1 MAGSAASTDL
11 LFDPSAVRRLSTVY
25 SDCFALIL
33 QLRATED
40 FGPPDTL
47 RARLK
52 ELLQEAER
60 AAQGQGISAAET
72 RSASFALVSFIDET
86 ILSSNWQH
94 KESWLTDPLQK
105 ERYDRT
111 DAGEEFFSRVE
122 EMLRH
127 PQRDAE
133 VLEVYYLCMTL
144 GFKGKYQL
152 HSQGQLR
159 ALIETIREQLRK
171 APGFTAATLAPHGT
185 PEDQAAAAF
194 KSRLPTWVVLALAGA
209 LALVIYVAMTFY
221 IESVANSAAES
232 IEAVAYMLS

>member
-11 LFDPSAVRRLSTVY
+11 LYDPSAVRRLSTVY
-25 SDCFALIL
+25 SDCFALVL

-40 FGPPDTL
+40 FGPPESL
-47 RARLK
+47 REQLT

-60 AAQGQGISAAET
+60 AAQGQGISAAEA

-86 ILSSNWQH
+86 ILSSNWRH
-94 KESWLTDPLQK
+94 RDAWLTDPLQK
-105 ERYDRT
+105 ELYDRT
-111 DAGEEFFSRVE
+111 DAGEEFFSRVD
-122 EMLRH
+122 EMLAH

-159 ALIETIREQLRK
+159 ALIETIREHLRN
-171 APGFTAATLAPHGT
+171 APGFTVAGLAPHGT
-185 PEDQAAAAF
+185 PDDQAAAAF
-194 KSRLPTWVVLALAGA
+194 KSKLPTWVVLALAGA
-209 LALVIYVAMTFY
+209 LALLIYVAMSIY
-221 IESVANSAAES
+221 IQGVANSAAES
-232 IEAVAYMLS
+232 IEAVAHVLS

>member
-1 MAGSAASTDL
+1 MAASAGSTDL

-25 SDCFALIL
+25 SDCFALVL

-40 FGPPDTL
+40 FGPPDML
-47 RARLK
+47 RERLTD
-52 ELLQEAER
+52 LLREAER
-60 AAQGQGISAAET
+60 AAQGQGISAAES

-94 KESWLTDPLQK
+94 KESWLTKPLQK
-105 ERYDRT
+105 DLYDRT

-122 EMLRH
+122 EMLDH

-152 HSQGQLR
+152 HSQEQLR
-159 ALIETIREQLRK
+159 TLIERIRDQLRK
-171 APGFTAATLAPHGT
+171 APGFTAAALAPHGA
-185 PEDQAAAAF
+185 PDDQATDAF
-194 KSRLPTWVVLALAGA
+194 KSTLPTWVVLALAGA
-209 LALVIYVAMTFY
+209 LALLVYVAMSFY
-221 IESVANSAAES
+221 IQSVASSAAES
-232 IEAVAYMLS
+232 IEAVAHVLS

>member
-11 LFDPSAVRRLSTVY
+11 LFDPSAVRRLSTIY
-25 SDCFALIL
+25 SDCFALVL

-40 FGPPDTL
+40 FGPPDML
-47 RARLK
+47 RERLT
-52 ELLQEAER
+52 ELLREAER
-60 AAQGQGISAAET
+60 AAQGQGIAAAET

-86 ILSSNWQH
+86 ILSSNWRH

-105 ERYDRT
+105 QLYDRT

-122 EMLRH
+122 EMLEH

-171 APGFTAATLAPHGT
+171 AAGFTAATLAPHGT
-185 PEDQAAAAF
+185 PDDQAVAAF
-194 KSRLPTWVVLALAGA
+194 KSKLPTWVVLALAGA
-209 LALVIYVAMTFY
+209 LALVIYVAMSFY

-232 IEAVAYMLS
+232 IEAVAYVLF